1 MFKTNIE
8 IKLGKNMPYQIFH
21 KLCMF
26 LLIKTK
32 TYHTLIY
39 IQKSLSVS
47 QRLTYSSNK
56 KIPDVYGRTAFPQK
70 Y

>member
-32 TYHTLIY
+32 TSHTLNIHTKVT
-39 IQKSLSVS
+39 ISLSETNIF
-47 QRLTYSSNK
+47 LK
-56 KIPDVYGRTAFPQK
+56 
-70 Y
+70 